1 MTRSTLT
8 LTLSSNFT
16 QTLRLLPPLTGDHFT
31 VYLSFAKM
39 WALPKLAAC
48 RKEEVAYLRA
58 AALITR
64 AIFFAGPG
72 REG

>member
-1 MTRSTLT
+1 
-8 LTLSSNFT
+8 
-16 QTLRLLPPLTGDHFT
+16 

-64 AIFFAGPG
+64 AIFFAGLG